1 MPTKRSAT
9 GFAKTK
15 NKSETNTFTK
25 TCKSSAKKTFKSL
38 TLHSILFTSSCSAW
52 DSSHPVKDNA
62 EDLLVLTLGGERS
75 PDVYAF
81 SPQSLQETKVPNANI
96 ARKAGGAIFF
106 NDTLIACGGV
116 SEDVQI
122 TF

>member
-1 MPTKRSAT
+1 MTNNPP
-9 GFAKTK
+9 
-15 NKSETNTFTK
+15 KS
-25 TCKSSAKKTFKSL
+25 
-38 TLHSILFTSSCSAW
+38 TSSRPAIRLKKSHRSSSSPSKATLLTSLLITKSYTYAW

-81 SPQSLQETKVPNANI
+81 SPQSLQETKIPNANI

-116 SEDVQI
+116 SEDVQK
-122 TF
+122 T

>member
-1 MPTKRSAT
+1 M
-9 GFAKTK
+9 
-15 NKSETNTFTK
+15 TNNPP
-25 TCKSSAKKTFKSL
+25 KSSSSRPAIRLKKSHKSSSLSSPSKATLL
-38 TLHSILFTSSCSAW
+38 TSLLISKSYTYAW

-81 SPQSLQETKVPNANI
+81 SPQSLQETKIPNANI

-116 SEDVQI
+116 SEDVQK
-122 TF
+122 T

>member
-1 MPTKRSAT
+1 M
-9 GFAKTK
+9 
-15 NKSETNTFTK
+15 
-25 TCKSSAKKTFKSL
+25 
-38 TLHSILFTSSCSAW
+38 
-52 DSSHPVKDNA
+52 KDNA

-106 NDTLIACGGV
+106 NDILSSIDLQSA
-116 SEDVQI
+116 SLPFISII
-122 TF
+122 TVDIMSSY

>member
-1 MPTKRSAT
+1 MPFNFPKP
-9 GFAKTK
+9 
-15 NKSETNTFTK
+15 KSTQPVIRM
-25 TCKSSAKKTFKSL
+25 KKFKSPSKATLL
-38 TLHSILFTSSCSAW
+38 TSLLITKSYIHAW

-81 SPQSLQETKVPNANI
+81 SPQSLQETKIPNANI

-116 SEDVQI
+116 SEDVQKK
-122 TF
+122 